1 MVDLGRDLTSASPET
16 DEGPGDAERRV
27 KVPRGRMA
35 KREERAAFL
44 FATPWLLG
52 LILFVVGPILA
63 SVALSVTNWNLIS
76 TPRFVGL
83 RNYQD
88 MIDDRN
94 FWQSIRVTLIY
105 TVLAVPLYQVAGL
118 SLALLLNQRVRGMY
132 LFRTILFLP
141 AVLSGVAVAALWV
154 SLLNPDLGVV
164 NQALRGIGIDDPP
177 RWLSSPTWAVPA
189 IVLMGLWGVGGSAII
204 YLAGLQNIPPA
215 LYNAARID
223 GAGRWQTFRRITL
236 PLLTPTLLFTLLIGL
251 IEAFQV
257 FDTAFILGGSRGGTR
272 GSMLF
277 YVLNIWNEGFR
288 NGRFG
293 YASALAWVLVL
304 AAAVVIVLIF
314 VTSSKWV
321 YYESEEM

>member
-1 MVDLGRDLTSASPET
+1 MVDLRTDLTRAPSGVAGTAPE
-16 DEGPGDAERRV
+16 GRRA
-27 KVPRGRMA
+27 KPRRGRMA
-35 KREERAAFL
+35 KKEERAAFL
-44 FATPWLLG
+44 FASPWLLG
-52 LILFVVGPILA
+52 MILFVAGPILA
-63 SVALSVTNWNLIS
+63 SVALSLTNWNLIS
-76 TPRFVGL
+76 SPRFIGAV
-83 RNYQD
+83 NYGD
-88 MIDDRN
+88 MIEDHN
-94 FWQSIRVTLIY
+94 FWQSIRVTLTY
-105 TVLAVPLYQVAGL
+105 TALAVPLYQVAGL
-118 SLALLLNQRVRGMY
+118 ALALLLNQRVRGMY

-141 AVLSGVAVAALWV
+141 SVLSGVAVAALWV

-164 NQALRGIGIDDPP
+164 NQVLRAVGVDDPP
-177 RWLSSPTWAVPA
+177 RWLSSPDWAVPA

-223 GAGRWQTFRRITL
+223 GAGTWQTFRTITL

-257 FDTAFILGGSRGGTR
+257 FDTAFVLGGSRGGTR

-304 AAAVVIVLIF
+304 AAAAVIVLIF
-314 VTSSKWV
+314 VTSSRWV
-321 YYESEEM
+321 YYESEEA